1 MWGRSAVL
9 RRVAVTGSVGLIA
22 GLAPLAALPAAATT
36 TGTSV
41 YAPGLDITPTGAGA
55 TSNSTTT
62 FTTQTAVGN
71 GGTITIVSQSA
82 TTPNKAA
89 ADVAFPAATPAAV
102 NPSNYTVSYSSGGST
117 TSVPVGN
124 TTVGTDS
131 NGNPEVTLTLA
142 GSIPADAAVSVA
154 ITGTTNPAV
163 SSGAT
168 DDVYFT
174 DSTSGDTAG
183 ANTNLVTIAPAS
195 STGAPT
201 VTDLNPQALP
211 SDQSQPFTLI
221 GTFNTG
227 FADPYVCFVA
237 SGTTAPAAPSSGA
250 PTCSGTNSA
259 AATVTYASAT
269 ELQGMSPTG
278 LAAGAYNVI
287 VYNDNTSG
295 NVYSSPSTASAVNEV
310 STVAGL
316 DVIPESGV
324 RVADSRTPLGLPLGP
339 IASGKTV
346 SMPLADLFQ
355 QPSLATNIPNTAT
368 AITVN
373 VTGVA
378 PSTVGNLEV
387 YGASGSCGTPPG
399 IATVNFQPGVDTNNN
414 VIVPISG
421 DTVLCVN
428 DNGASVNVVIDA
440 DGYTVSNAS
449 GSTPFTATNKRILD
463 TRPANQTGSLHGP
476 LAGHTVFSVA
486 TGQAAGTKIAINVAA
501 VDPTA
506 VGNLRVFPEPPASGT
521 SGCTTPAA
529 SSVPNTA
536 VVNYIPNVDASSY
549 YITEAGCGGN
559 IDIYS
564 DTAGTVNVVIDLYGT
579 IGSAHVFVLSTPY
592 RALNQTE
599 LAAGQHATV
608 SVITGGGTT
617 PGTFTPPSAVGT
629 IGTVSAIAPS
639 GVGNI
644 RTYPDG
650 TPLPDI
656 ASLAYYVGQ
665 TRIDDVLAALSPTTH
680 SIDIYADGH
689 NVGTTYDVSAYIG

>member
-1 MWGRSAVL
+1 MRARSAVV
-9 RRVAVTGSVGLIA
+9 RRLGVIGSLGLIA
-22 GLAPLAALPAAATT
+22 GVAPLAALPASATAA
-36 TGTSV
+36 TSV
-41 YAPGLDITPTGAGA
+41 YTPGLNISPTGAGA

-62 FTTQTAVGN
+62 FTTQTAIAN
-71 GGTITIVSQSA
+71 AGTITIVSQSA

-89 ADVAFPAATPAAV
+89 ADVALPSASPSAV
-102 NPSNYTVSYSSGGST
+102 NPSNYTVSYASGGTT
-117 TSVPVGN
+117 TSVTVGN
-124 TTVGTDS
+124 TTVGADS

-142 GSIPADAAVSVA
+142 SSIPANAAVSVA
-154 ITGTTNPAV
+154 ITGTTNP
-163 SSGAT
+163 SLTSGAAP

-174 DSTSGDTAG
+174 DSTSTDTAP
-183 ANTNLVTIAPAS
+183 ANTNQVVIATAS
-195 STGAPT
+195 TSGAPT
-201 VTDLNPQALP
+201 ITDLNPQALP
-211 SDQSQPFTLI
+211 SDQSQPFTLV

-227 FADPYVCFVA
+227 FASPYVCFVA
-237 SGTTAPAAPSSGA
+237 SGTAAPAPPSSGA
-250 PTCSGTNSA
+250 PTCSGTDA
-259 AATVTYASAT
+259 APATVTYASAT
-269 ELQGMSPTG
+269 ELEAMSPSA
-278 LAAGAYNVI
+278 LAAGTYNVV
-287 VYNDNTSG
+287 VYNDTTSS
-295 NVYSSPSTASAVNEV
+295 NAYSSASAANAVNEI

-324 RVADSRTPLGLPLGP
+324 RVADSRVPLGLPLGP
-339 IASGKTV
+339 IASGKTA

-355 QPSLATNIPNTAT
+355 HPSLASNIPNSAT

-373 VTGVA
+373 VTVVA

-387 YGASGSCGTPPG
+387 YGAASSCGTPPG

-421 DTVLCVN
+421 DSVLCVN

-440 DGYTVSNAS
+440 DGYAVSNAS
-449 GSTPFTATNKRILD
+449 SSTPFTATNKRILD
-463 TRPANQTGSLHGP
+463 TRPATQVGSLHGP
-476 LAGHTVFSVA
+476 LPGRTVFSVA
-486 TGQAAGTKIAINVAA
+486 TGQAPGTKIAINVAA
-501 VDPTA
+501 VDPSA
-506 VGNLRVFPEPPASGT
+506 VGNLRVFPEPPVTGS
-521 SGCTTPAA
+521 SGCTTPSA
-529 SSVPNTA
+529 SQVPNTA
-536 VVNYIPNVDASSY
+536 VVNYIAHVDASSY

-564 DTAGTVNVVIDLYGT
+564 DTAGTVNVVIDMYGT

-617 PGTFTPPSAVGT
+617 AGTYTPATAVGT

-650 TPLPDI
+650 TPLPDTATI
-656 ASLAYYVGQ
+656 ADYPGQ
-665 TRIDDVLAALSPTTH
+665 TRIDDVLVALSPTTH
-680 SIDIYADGH
+680 SIDIYADGDS
-689 NVGTTYDVSAYIG
+689 VGTTYDVSAYIG